1 MKLGMVMLCA
11 GNSRRFGSNKLL
23 YEVQEKPMYQWM
35 LEKLC
40 HIRDSLEEETGVSIT
55 LVVVTQ
61 YQEIREQAERA
72 GARVVLNKEPERGI
86 SSSMQLGLLEAG
98 ETDAC
103 LFTVADQPWI
113 QEETIKK
120 MILRFFSSG
129 KGMACVAFQGKPGN
143 PCIFSKRYYG
153 KLMEL
158 RGDRGGKR
166 VLLSH
171 LEDVEQVLI
180 EEEREL
186 LDVDQKIV
194 YTERI

>member
-23 YEVQEKPMYQWM
+23 HEVQEKPMYQWM

-40 HIRDSLEEETGVSIT
+40 HVREKLYQTEKGVSLS

-61 YQEIREQAERA
+61 YQEIKEQAERA
-72 GARVVLNKEPERGI
+72 GARVMINKEPERGI
-86 SSSMQLGLLEAG
+86 SSSMQLGLEGAG

-113 QEETIKK
+113 REDTIKAL
-120 MILRFFSSG
+120 ILQFLSSE
-129 KGMACVAFQGKPGN
+129 KGMACVSFQGKPGN
-143 PCIFSKRYYG
+143 PCIFSKKYYG
-153 KLMEL
+153 ELKLL
-158 RGDRGGKR
+158 QGDRGGKK

-171 LEDVEQVLI
+171 PGDAEFLEVTEDQ
-180 EEEREL
+180 EL
-186 LDVDQKIV
+186 RDVDQK
-194 YTERI
+194 EMLF